1 MSATIDIIKCFENH
15 VLTVECDHENSKIFL
30 CKNPDSFYYY
40 FRVTF
45 IKNHVFLT
53 GDLGELILKNDR
65 DNMLNWLLGTIDNL
79 TYLYS
84 KVPLSIKQ
92 SLLEFDKQYAYDF
105 LCEQFPE
112 RKIRDYEL
120 IPKSFEES
128 IDELNKFIINT
139 KDFFDLLEELNIDF
153 CKEDDSFQKF
163 TNCANAKFAA
173 LSKFCELYKN
183 IKK

>member
-1 MSATIDIIKCFENH
+1 MSNNIDIIKCFENH
-15 VLTVECDHENSKIFL
+15 ILTVECDHENSKTFV

-40 FRVTF
+40 FRLTF

-53 GDLGELILKNDR
+53 GDLGELILINDR
-65 DNMLNWLLGTIDNL
+65 DNMLKWLLNTIDNL
-79 TYLYS
+79 PYLYS

-105 LCEQFPE
+105 LCEQYSKKP
-112 RKIRDYEL
+112 YHEL
-120 IPKSFEES
+120 KDNFLES
-128 IDELNKFIINT
+128 ALDELNKQVHNSNDFIE
-139 KDFFDLLEELNIDF
+139 LLEEYNIDY